1 MPHRPDV
8 LREKPVIC
16 QALANWRQRTY
27 HTRRLFMNKK
37 SVSRKELS
45 MDKQA
50 RPVLAS
56 LSMGLVWI
64 LLLVNIVYDYIRD
77 HLITPYSV
85 LMLFALVLGS
95 TLVPRLLKQPNY
107 STKGWAIRM
116 VLSLILLV
124 LVGGY
129 ILLKTKFLTV
139 QP

>member
-1 MPHRPDV
+1 MLV
-8 LREKPVIC
+8 LALRVLIIEKG
-16 QALANWRQRTY
+16 
-27 HTRRLFMNKK
+27 
-37 SVSRKELS
+37 ELS

-129 ILLKTKFLTV
+129 ILLKTKFFTV